1 MRRLLLLERL
11 NLPLV
16 SDAIL
21 LEISQSCPN
30 LTALHAQ
37 PLAQFVQV
45 AGAPDDF
52 LYQVAS
58 SSYAWSCLR
67 VALPPV
73 QPHVT
78 DAGVVALANGCT
90 RLVQLSLGGCVNVGP
105 VGLRQLARKCGRLE
119 VLRLARTA
127 VDDTAVVAALFGSVS
142 GPVIAAAARAAA
154 ASAAAASAAAACAA
168 AARAAAAS
176 AAAASAAAACAAAA
190 YAAAASA
197 AAASAAAAR
206 AAAASA
212 AAARVATASAVA
224 GRASAASAAA
234 ASAVAD
240 NAAAASAA
248 ADSAAAARV
257 IVDSAAV
264 GSAAAAAA
272 NAGPTSAFDAPLQLQ
287 LPRLVLLDLSGCLG
301 VTSTL
306 LLALLDAA
314 REVAGKS
321 ERRRDDGAAAM
332 VEVDGECEEEKPSA
346 DEGVGHEKK
355 GIKERGYYGLQDFRL
370 RRLLVSPEVIAGDQW
385 KGGKEGGREGMVGD
399 GGDSGGMG
407 SDANLR
413 LAAREVRML
422 LPRLV
427 VTARRTAEH
436 VLPWDVFFGER
447 DLELDGENDESW
459 NAQSG

>member
-287 LPRLVLLDLSGCLG
+287 LPRLVLLDL
-301 VTSTL
+301 T
-306 LLALLDAA
+306 